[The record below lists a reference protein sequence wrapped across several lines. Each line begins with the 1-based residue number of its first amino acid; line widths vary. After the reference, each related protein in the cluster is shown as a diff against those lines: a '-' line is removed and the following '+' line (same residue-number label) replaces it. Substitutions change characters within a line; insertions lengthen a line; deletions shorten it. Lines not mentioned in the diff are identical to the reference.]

1 MDYVL
6 IGLGLLLITGGI
18 LGSVLPFIPGPPLS
32 YAGLLLLHFTEDYQF
47 TERFLIVWAVVTAVT
62 YLIDYFI
69 PIWGTKR
76 FGGSRQGIWGSIIGL
91 ILGIFFFPPFGIII
105 GPFAGAVIGELVAGK
120 THSAALR
127 SGFGSF
133 VGFLLGTLIQLI
145 ASGLMAWHFA
155 RELFFSR

>member
-1 MDYVL
+1 MDILL
-6 IGLGLLLITGGI
+6 IGLGILLIIGGI
-18 LGSVLPFIPGPPLS
+18 IGSVLPFLPGPPLS
-32 YAGLLLLHFTEDYQF
+32 YAGLLMLHFTEDHQF
-47 TERFLIVWAVVTAVT
+47 TSRFLIIWAIVTGVT
-62 YLIDYFI
+62 YLIDYVI

-91 ILGIFFFPPFGIII
+91 VAGIFFFPPFGIII

-120 THSAALR
+120 THSDAFR

-145 ASGLMAWHFA
+145 AAGLMAWHFA
-155 RELFFSR
+155 RELFFS